1 MLENL
6 VEIDKSQ
13 LLDEAANTK
22 KQGYR
27 LAAVTCENEGE
38 DYEVIYHFDKNYEMK
53 NIKVMTKE
61 SDKKIQSISHIY
73 PAAFL
78 IENEFQDLYGMI
90 FEGLTIDYKGRL
102 YLTEHSKQ
110 TPMVRK

>member
-78 IENEFQDLYGMI
+78 IENEFGI
-90 FEGLTIDYKGRL
+90 F
-102 YLTEHSKQ
+102 TE
-110 TPMVRK
+110 